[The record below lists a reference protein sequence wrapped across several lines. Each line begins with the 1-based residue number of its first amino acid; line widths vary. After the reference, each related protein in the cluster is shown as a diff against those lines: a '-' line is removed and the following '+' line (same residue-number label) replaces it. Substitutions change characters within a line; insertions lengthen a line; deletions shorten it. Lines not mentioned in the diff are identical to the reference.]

1 MELELMCLKEK
12 ALNDEKL
19 RKEHLLTRTEKDPMK
34 AICDKCGQLGY
45 NITLYG
51 LATMGREFCDAMLRS
66 VNGGGRDEPD
76 GWEDYYEMFFSELE
90 KKY

>member
-1 MELELMCLKEK
+1 MEVELMRLKEK

-19 RKEHLLTRTEKDPMK
+19 RKELLLTRTEKDPMK
-34 AICDKCGQLGY
+34 AFCDKCGQLGY

-51 LATMGREFCDAMLRS
+51 LAMMGREFCDAMLRS

>member
-1 MELELMCLKEK
+1 MELELMRLQKK
-12 ALNDEKL
+12 ALEDEEL
-19 RKEHLLTRTEKDPMK
+19 REELLKTRLMDDPMK
-34 AICDKCGQLGY
+34 AFCDKCSELGY

-76 GWEDYYEMFFSELE
+76 GWEDYYEMFFCSLE
-90 KKY
+90 EKS

>member
-1 MELELMCLKEK
+1 MEEELMRLQQRAMNDPKLKAELLKTREADDPLK
-12 ALNDEKL
+12 AF
-19 RKEHLLTRTEKDPMK
+19 
-34 AICDKCGQLGY
+34 CDKCSELGY

-76 GWEDYYEMFFSELE
+76 GWDDYYEMFFQALE
-90 KKY
+90 KN